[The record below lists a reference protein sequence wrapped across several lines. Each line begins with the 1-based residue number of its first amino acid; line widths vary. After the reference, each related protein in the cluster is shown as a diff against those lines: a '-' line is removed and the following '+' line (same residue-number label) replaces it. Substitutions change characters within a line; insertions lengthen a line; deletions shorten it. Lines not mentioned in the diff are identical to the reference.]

1 MTAFFNQAVQAH
13 QSGKLS
19 EAEGHYRKII
29 AQDPKN
35 FDALH
40 TLGIVCSST
49 GNIQEADGFFRAALS
64 IDPGFPPCHVNYG
77 FCLLKQ
83 RRFTEAIESFL
94 FPNFAE
100 PWLGRGNALRELSAA
115 RNIKYGRAVE
125 AAGGGFVS

>member
-1 MTAFFNQAVQAH
+1 LRRIQKT
-13 QSGKLS
+13 
-19 EAEGHYRKII
+19 
-29 AQDPKN
+29 

-83 RRFTEAIESFL
+83 RRFTEAVESFDKALAL

-115 RNIKYGRAVE
+115 RMRSPHMTRRQPSNQI
-125 AAGGGFVS
+125 